1 MPPAITKTEL
11 SFLRELKYKSTTN
24 VIAIPIEEIINSV
37 IKH

>member
-24 VIAIPIEEIINSV
+24 EIPIPIEEIINNV
-37 IKH
+37 IKN